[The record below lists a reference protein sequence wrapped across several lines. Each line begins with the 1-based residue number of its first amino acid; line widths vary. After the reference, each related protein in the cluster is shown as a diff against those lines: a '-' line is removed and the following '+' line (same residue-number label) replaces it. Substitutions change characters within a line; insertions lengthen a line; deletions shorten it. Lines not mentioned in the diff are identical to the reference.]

1 MRENTYIGFTT
12 CPALFQALDTPEFIL
27 CSQQLCKLVTFSLLQ
42 MRTGGPERLN
52 NLSKITQ
59 KVQDWDL
66 DEDFCWSP
74 CHMEAQKYPLSSSF
88 LVSHPSWE
96 QLLSTV
102 VDPTAKVSSL
112 VRGSC
117 SREEGACVI
126 WLLLPTTSLFKF
138 LPPKETRLCSF
149 QILKKKVHT

>member
-1 MRENTYIGFTT
+1 
-12 CPALFQALDTPEFIL
+12 
-27 CSQQLCKLVTFSLLQ
+27 
-42 MRTGGPERLN
+42 
-52 NLSKITQ
+52 
-59 KVQDWDL
+59 
-66 DEDFCWSP
+66 
-74 CHMEAQKYPLSSSF
+74 MEAQKYPLSSSF

-138 LPPKETRLCSF
+138 LPPKETRPCSF
-149 QILKKKVHT
+149 QILKKKSSHLKMEKVEEYSIEISLSPVCGL